1 MKTHDGNVGMVIAD
15 VGLITINSLAFY
27 GIPYHELIFGK
38 PYADVYVDD
47 LAVNANLDT
56 YRELGWIAE
65 DDTPKENELAENK
78 NAKRIGM
85 VASRNFNHVQVVGER
100 ILKSSKGNH
109 ILGEL
114 YFYCHMPDVIADLFP
129 TVHSVS
135 FLPETTTYS
144 FTMQKLGGTTYAHF
158 LSGRSLTHG
167 RLRALL
173 SAVRRI
179 HDSPP
184 SSTCTVEMHPTLRQI
199 FDDRAL
205 TDSREANIY
214 ENYTNK
220 LEKRYNQYRSDYD
233 ALGETSTSRLYSDL
247 VARLRSYEQGDRG
260 CFAHVIHGD
269 PVFSNALLNETKRK
283 VFLYDM
289 RSQLGSTLTT
299 AGDVTYDLAKLL
311 QSLNGYDH
319 VILAD
324 DEAVSA
330 ASQMDDPLKALVPR
344 EDRMI
349 LQQLQEEVYWPFV
362 TDEYPEVRRQD
373 IVDIMASL
381 LFSLIPL
388 HTELRRGV
396 FLKMCE
402 NVVEKGSACPL

>member
-1 MKTHDGNVGMVIAD
+1 
-15 VGLITINSLAFY
+15 
-27 GIPYHELIFGK
+27 
-38 PYADVYVDD
+38 
-47 LAVNANLDT
+47 
-56 YRELGWIAE
+56 LGWIAE

-85 VASRNFNHVQVVGER
+85 VASRDFNHVQVVGER

-158 LSGRSLTHG
+158 LSGRLLTHG